1 MVNLYLLTKSGQTH
15 FSVSPSIFWL
25 FDAFL
30 NFLKEMVKNWSDSIF
45 WSFGCESFCPYRAY
59 CWLLLYPGRCPWAS
73 SFCPFRAFH
82 PRLRPQRLN
91 RWFLP
96 LKYILNVKNIP
107 YFKYYI
113 AYLYYFRFIFVSLQQ
128 I

>member
-59 CWLLLYPGRCPWAS
+59 CWLLLYPGRCPGLGAS
-73 SFCPFRAFH
+73 ALSGRFILASVTSDFISDF
-82 PRLRPQRLN
+82 
-91 RWFLP
+91 P

-113 AYLYYFRFIFVSLQQ
+113 PYLYYFRFIFLSFHQ